1 MKRISGIALAS
12 LAALAVFS
20 CTKSPGPATVE
31 KITVTP
37 DEVSMKTGETMS
49 LECLVTPPDATAGK
63 IFWKSSAPRTVT
75 VNDLGKISALGT
87 GEALIIAETEGLCD
101 TCNVTVTAGEPR
113 TGDFYY
119 SDGTYSTELDP
130 EKIPIGIVFYTGD
143 PTADDEYLK
152 SEHPS
157 CKNGLA
163 VSLYTAGKCAWQA
176 SSADYGTAV
185 DGWIGDNAPQFYSIL
200 VAGEYDDGMERIS
213 GFNNTEALKA
223 FNAAPENS
231 EYTVNAAQMAAD
243 FIAYSYPPSPENSS
257 DWYLPSI
264 KELSILCSGIIGA
277 PVWANQ
283 GTENKTFINSVIEQL
298 PPEYGA
304 QGLTDAYYWASTER
318 DGMYA
323 YYQQFSTPGFSYYV
337 DKNIDK
343 MIAVRCILAF

>member
-12 LAALAVFS
+12 LAALALLA
-20 CTKSPGPATVE
+20 CTKGPSPAAVE
-31 KITVTP
+31 EITVTP

-63 IFWKSSAPRTVT
+63 IFWKSSAPR
-75 VNDLGKISALGT
+75 
-87 GEALIIAETEGLCD
+87 
-101 TCNVTVTAGEPR
+101 TVTAGEPR

-243 FIAYSYPPSPENSS
+243 FIAYSYTPAPENSS

-304 QGLTDAYYWASTER
+304 QGLTDAYYWSSTER

>member
-12 LAALAVFS
+12 LGALAVFG
-20 CTKSPGPATVE
+20 CTKGPSPAAVE

-63 IFWKSSAPRTVT
+63 IFWKSSAPR
-75 VNDLGKISALGT
+75 
-87 GEALIIAETEGLCD
+87 
-101 TCNVTVTAGEPR
+101 TVTAGEPR

-243 FIAYSYPPSPENSS
+243 FIAYSYPPAPENSS

-304 QGLTDAYYWASTER
+304 QGLTDAYYWSSTER